1 MNEWAKGRVG
11 TREGG
16 RLYIYIH
23 KTRKKKIYIYI
34 NYTYKNEGEEKT
46 TIVDRYTKQVDI
58 YIYYIEEYIVACQ
71 YN

>member
-1 MNEWAKGRVG
+1 MNEWAKGR
-11 TREGG
+11 EED
-16 RLYIYIH
+16 YIYIYIYI
-23 KTRKKKIYIYI
+23 RQERKIYIYI

>member
-1 MNEWAKGRVG
+1 MNEQK
-11 TREGG
+11 GG
-16 RLYIYIH
+16 RKIIYIYIYI
-23 KTRKKKIYIYI
+23 RQERKIYIYI